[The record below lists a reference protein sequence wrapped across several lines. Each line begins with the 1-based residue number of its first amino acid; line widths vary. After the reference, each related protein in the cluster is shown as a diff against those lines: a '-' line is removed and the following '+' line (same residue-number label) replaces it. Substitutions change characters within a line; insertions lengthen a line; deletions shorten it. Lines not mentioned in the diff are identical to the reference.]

1 MFLQKSEPT
10 NQESEVL
17 ELSLYYTD
25 HDYTPLL
32 LKRWMLYAPY

>member
-1 MFLQKSEPT
+1 MFLQKSEPS

-32 LKRWMLYAPY
+32 KRWLLYAPY